1 MSHLKQSQPKKEGDS
16 KFLWMIQSCQP
27 IKKILRI
34 KVLDREFAAR
44 VTEKGLA
51 SKQEVAIAQ
60 RVQEEEFE
68 KENRLKILLIRFQI
82 LKKELNAQLSTSK
95 K

>member
-1 MSHLKQSQPKKEGDS
+1 
-16 KFLWMIQSCQP
+16 
-27 IKKILRI
+27 
-34 KVLDREFAAR
+34 LDREFAAR

-68 KENRLKILLIRFQI
+68 KENRLKILLI
-82 LKKELNAQLSTSK
+82 
-95 K
+95 